1 VLGSKGGSF
10 VTGIIQIL
18 ADCPNAAVLPGKI
31 YPGPIVIDETARRR
45 ALTALAKIESGN
57 N

>member
-1 VLGSKGGSF
+1 VLRRKGGSF

-18 ADCPNAAVLPGKI
+18 ADCPKAAVRPGKI
-31 YPGPIVIDETARRR
+31 YREPVIVLESARPR
-45 ALTALAKIESGN
+45 ALTALAKTKSGN